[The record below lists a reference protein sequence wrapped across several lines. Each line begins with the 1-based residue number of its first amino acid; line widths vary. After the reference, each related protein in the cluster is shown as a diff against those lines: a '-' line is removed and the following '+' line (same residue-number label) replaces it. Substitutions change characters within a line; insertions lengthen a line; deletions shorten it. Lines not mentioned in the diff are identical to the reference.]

1 MFDIDKLFLS
11 RFYYDVKNGK
21 ANTSFKEGSHEYY
34 ANRLLSDYIALLKDS
49 KSENE
54 QNVNRTAH
62 SNHASIDGDTK
73 LLKDIIKDIEEGQAE
88 KALDP
93 FTPYSLWANAST
105 KTEFITGKFGIGP
118 FALNNNSHILTMLYG
133 VKFKQDGFLG
143 QLGMYRLDQSSDRYG
158 NSILSW
164 ISGLINAHVDVAK
177 DPYIAR
183 LNVNSYTYNL
193 VNLMIRT
200 GFGKDT
206 FYFTTQPIMVEMAT
220 AYNNAASQYG
230 SESSRS
236 KSRRQNEAVEEVVY
250 NFVKSNFSLPSNVGT
265 LKQANKVLDGYFE
278 KVRGISVDDA
288 IQILL
293 SKNNDILHQISKKH
307 IPMNGH
313 ARMYKVQDNVNLSAA
328 EIQYLVYRAKDKFQ
342 PYEQQLSDLV
352 KYSKI
357 DTRKQGK
364 NVTEQMAYREG
375 VDRLFNLPGNDYG
388 LFEDLSDYYNDSY
401 IKDKTN
407 NALDLFMDIMGSF
420 TIESTNQFQ
429 VQVDRILN
437 QIGEKNASADMRKAV
452 SKQIMNYIRA
462 GFFNT
467 WAQNMNIN
475 IKGLVSGNNTISDRL
490 EDIRIKIMTDLAYS
504 DMRSVD
510 GSIKNYLLASLVQGF
525 QHHEELRYNAY
536 NAGTQP
542 GTYQDVKFI
551 KTLNFMD
558 SDHVNEDDMAEA
570 WDELLN
576 DTLHP
581 EIRMFARD
589 LIMYAYITSGGNSG
603 NNLFKY
609 IPNSWKLN
617 SYDNDTTKDSYAQYM
632 QDQLEL
638 YQNSTDELPINIE
651 EIILNNWFDDK
662 FIPTI
667 KADGIFFRAKGY
679 YTGRYYYEGR
689 NAPKVSIPI
698 MLIKENADIE
708 QFSDEEYIKI
718 KRNCSDPHSPRN
730 YTIYKKL
737 SYTTNGKLIYV
748 MVDPKGNKFPHDTVY
763 EMRRNDADIQEST
776 AIAAISAQ
784 FTESMMIAKQA
795 MGIQGN
801 SVSDIMTAFLG
812 KLSAANNVGTEM
824 AMINAFT
831 KDPVLAELMKDAAGI
846 HLAEDALDAYPT
858 TAFGVQI
865 DRYLINHYKQWLE
878 DHPNGIV
885 AYRTNKNGF
894 NTRERVQKGII
905 GNPFDWQKYGTKKS
919 GIMFDTWLRTGDDYG
934 ESLAT
939 EDFRQAIIERI
950 LNSDTDTPILYYKDL
965 GHMSHAT
972 IIGWHIHNKAELS
985 KQYVAQ
991 NRQDAEE
998 TGARTYEPETMVKS
1012 NITQEGYQLDDAF
1025 IQKIK
1030 DHIANDDFSV
1040 KNYKFDRIRGSLI
1053 KMVDA
1058 LFEYLKDNNVNV
1070 VFISAKPDNNAGGD
1084 SMISPSEDGYGW
1096 VIQIKRKPKDTYL
1109 DIIHELLHITTSP
1122 FDNPVVQN
1130 VGMTDEM
1137 IKAIEKLN
1145 VYYTAFTEKI
1155 KTVDGI
1161 NEAYSNL
1168 WKFRNKEITRE
1179 ELNKLVPN
1187 DLLELIHVSEFTSM
1201 FVSSDVVQRTMNS
1214 ILYGDKNLF
1223 DNVINWIKDFLKIL
1237 FKGYSYVDTGNF
1249 LDDVTEFL
1257 TNYKSMYQTPR
1268 QIVEGIDFGINV
1280 IDKENYKTNVKL
1292 KNIIRSIFTG
1302 GKQLGLGLGLSDIEI
1317 SKQTESRK
1325 DGKYIIVRAK
1335 DIANTEKLNSILD
1348 KELSDTK
1355 YDVSYIRRG
1364 SAFLISSSNYISA
1377 LKQSEVSMNTYN
1389 EQSLAGIEQYN
1400 LTGENAF
1407 SELMRMQ
1414 NDDKELYDKYWEE
1427 MRNKLGC

>member
-1 MFDIDKLFLS
+1 
-11 RFYYDVKNGK
+11 
-21 ANTSFKEGSHEYY
+21 
-34 ANRLLSDYIALLKDS
+34 
-49 KSENE
+49 
-54 QNVNRTAH
+54 
-62 SNHASIDGDTK
+62 
-73 LLKDIIKDIEEGQAE
+73 
-88 KALDP
+88 
-93 FTPYSLWANAST
+93 
-105 KTEFITGKFGIGP
+105 
-118 FALNNNSHILTMLYG
+118 MLYG

-206 FYFTTQPIMVEMAT
+206 FYFTTQPIMVEMAN
-220 AYNNAASQYG
+220 AYNIAASQYG

-250 NFVKSNFSLPSNVGT
+250 NFVKSNFSLPKNVGT

-490 EDIRIKIMTDLAYS
+490 EDIRIKIMTDPAYS

-542 GTYQDVKFI
+542 GTYQDVKFV

-638 YQNSTDELPINIE
+638 YQNSTDELPINVE

-689 NAPKVSIPI
+689 NAPEVSIPI

-763 EMRRNDADIQEST
+763 EMRRNDASIQEST
-776 AIAAISAQ
+776 AIAGISAQ

-846 HLAEDALDAYPT
+846 HLAEDGTVDSNKNLPKYYTGNIIPSENTIFVFGSNPEGRHGAGAAKVAVQQFGAVYGQGEGLQGNSYAIPT
-858 TAFGVQI
+858 KDLRVKDNNSYRSISEKDIVESIRKMYEAA
-865 DRYLINHYKQWLE
+865 KQN
-878 DHPNGIV
+878 PNKQFKV
-885 AYRTNKNGF
+885 AYRNGLDEKTLNGYTGRELISMFKQAGPIPTNVYFSQEWIN
-894 NTRERVQKGII
+894 NWDSVDI
-905 GNPFDWQKYGTKKS
+905 
-919 GIMFDTWLRTGDDYG
+919 
-934 ESLAT
+934 
-939 EDFRQAIIERI
+939 
-950 LNSDTDTPILYYKDL
+950 
-965 GHMSHAT
+965 
-972 IIGWHIHNKAELS
+972 
-985 KQYVAQ
+985 VAQ
-991 NRQDAEE
+991 NRQEAEE
-998 TGARTYEPETMVKS
+998 TGARTYEPEITKEELPNENS
-1012 NITQEGYQLDDAF
+1012 NQEGYQLNDEF

-1058 LFEYLKDNNVNV
+1058 LFEYLKDNNVKV
-1070 VFISAKPDNNAGGD
+1070 TFISAKPDNNAGGD

-1187 DLLELIHVSEFTSM
+1187 DLLELIHAAEGVSEFTSM